1 MTEVESQGP
10 PARGGATKPALIVML
25 LGLNVYLLAMLF
37 TQTASLP
44 AAFAQAGTRPGDFA
58 CVTAK
63 PIGQTYDVYYV
74 FDVTERKLHA
84 FHPIGAQSPQLRHIG
99 PRDLARDFGR
109 SQ

>member
-1 MTEVESQGP
+1 MTKADSYGP
-10 PARGGATKPALIVML
+10 PARGGATKRAIIML
-25 LGLNVYLLAMLF
+25 LVGVNILLLVTLF

-44 AAFAQAGTRPGDFA
+44 AAFAQAGMRPGDFA

-63 PIGQTYDVYYV
+63 PIGQTYDVLYV

-84 FHPIGAQSPQLRHIG
+84 FHPIGAQSAQLRHVG